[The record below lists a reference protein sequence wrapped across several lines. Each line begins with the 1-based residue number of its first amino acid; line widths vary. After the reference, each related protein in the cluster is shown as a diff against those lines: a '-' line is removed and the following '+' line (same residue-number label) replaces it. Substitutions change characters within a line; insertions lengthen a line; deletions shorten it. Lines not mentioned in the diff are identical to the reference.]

1 MQENDDS
8 EETKEAV
15 QEMLDSLGTLSPYE
29 LSLLPPIKKSIKGYK
44 VRLRYASVRISSIS
58 SNGLVT
64 LSMNEPVNL
73 VNQGKQIDQDLLM
86 VAFRKQSDQ
95 PVAMTKWEQ
104 VAYSE
109 T

>member
-1 MQENDDS
+1 
-8 EETKEAV
+8 
-15 QEMLDSLGTLSPYE
+15 
-29 LSLLPPIKKSIKGYK
+29 
-44 VRLRYASVRISSIS
+44 
-58 SNGLVT
+58 
-64 LSMNEPVNL
+64 MNEPVNL

-86 VAFRKQSDQ
+86 VAFRKQSDE